1 MIVEEFIEN
10 PKMLS
15 DFANQKKDW
24 SNFLTL
30 LHLLLVKH
38 GERKFHLASTS
49 KRHSKNLRDL
59 ADKLE
64 LKWKVVSGTEL
75 FEYQKQVTPLPQIV
89 IDAFGNK
96 INGRNTHG
104 LVIAKDENALD
115 SLEGS
120 VFSDSNTGKILEYPD
135 CCVNWFVNNT
145 SSDWEELYAFVMEQS
160 PEGANTPVEKVIQLM
175 DKCDGHVPETRNRI
189 KKIRVNHIAESRDTM
204 PFIFFQPCDVCL
216 ISASFLPARKL
227 NERYANFA
235 KENYLQL
242 YKIIIAQGKI
252 DADSY
257 DPLHERISGNETQ

>member
-1 MIVEEFIEN
+1 MIVDEFIEN

-15 DFANQKKDW
+15 GFSNPENHWPDFLA
-24 SNFLTL
+24 L

-75 FEYQKQVTPLPQIV
+75 FEYQKQVTPLPQMV

-104 LVIAKDENALD
+104 LVIAKDENDLD

-145 SSDWEELYAFVMEQS
+145 SSDWEELYAFVIEQS
-160 PEGANTPVEKVIQLM
+160 PEGANTPVENIIQMM
-175 DKCDGHVPETRNRI
+175 DECDGHVPETRNRI

-204 PFIFFQPCDVCL
+204 PFIFFQPCDVC
-216 ISASFLPARKL
+216 IGPSSPARKL
-227 NERYANFA
+227 NEKYANFA
-235 KENYLQL
+235 KENYPQL
-242 YKIIIAQGKI
+242 YEIIISEGKKE
-252 DADSY
+252 ADNY
-257 DPLHERISGNETQ
+257 LNPEFREKFW

>member
-1 MIVEEFIEN
+1 MIVDEFIEN

-135 CCVNWFVNNT
+135 CCIDWFVNNT
-145 SSDWEELYAFVMEQS
+145 SSDWEELYAFVIEQS
-160 PEGANTPVEKVIQLM
+160 PEGANTPVENIIQMM

-204 PFIFFQPCDVCL
+204 PFIFFQPCDVC
-216 ISASFLPARKL
+216 IGSSSPARKL
-227 NERYANFA
+227 NEKYANFA
-235 KENYLQL
+235 KENYPQL
-242 YKIIIAQGKI
+242 HEIIIDEGKK

>member
-1 MIVEEFIEN
+1 MIVDEFIEN

-15 DFANQKKDW
+15 GFSNPKKDW

-75 FEYQKQVTPLPQIV
+75 FEYQKQATPLPQIV

-104 LVIAKDENALD
+104 LVIAKDENDLD

-135 CCVNWFVNNT
+135 CCVNWFVNNI
-145 SSDWEELYAFVMEQS
+145 SSGWEEVYAYLMEQR
-160 PEGANTPVEKVIQLM
+160 AVKTYTPIEDVIEMMTQNFEM
-175 DKCDGHVPETRNRI
+175 YNVHQSRERI
-189 KKIRVNHIAESRDTM
+189 NKILVNHIAESRDTM
-204 PFIFFQPCDVCL
+204 PFIFFQPCDVC
-216 ISASFLPARKL
+216 IGPSSPARKL
-227 NERYANFA
+227 NEKYANFA
-235 KENYLQL
+235 KENYPQL
-242 YKIIIAQGKI
+242 YEIIISEGKKE
-252 DADSY
+252 ADNY
-257 DPLHERISGNETQ
+257 LNPEFREKFW

>member
-1 MIVEEFIEN
+1 MIVDEFIEN

-104 LVIAKDENALD
+104 LVIAKDENDLD

-135 CCVNWFVNNT
+135 CCVDWFVNNT
-145 SSDWEELYAFVMEQS
+145 SSDWEELYAFVIEQS
-160 PEGANTPVEKVIQLM
+160 PEGANTPVENIIQMM

-216 ISASFLPARKL
+216 ISASFSPARKL
-227 NERYANFA
+227 NEKYANFA
-235 KENYLQL
+235 KENYLQS
-242 YKIIIAQGKI
+242 YKNIIAKGKI
-252 DADSY
+252 DADNY
-257 DPLHERISGNETQ
+257 DLLHERISGNETQ

>member
-49 KRHSKNLRDL
+49 KRRSKNLRGL
-59 ADKLE
+59 ADELE

-75 FEYQKQVTPLPQIV
+75 FEYQNQVTPLPQIV

-145 SSDWEELYAFVMEQS
+145 SSGWEEVYAFVMEQS
-160 PEGANTPVEKVIQLM
+160 PEGTSTSVEDVIEMM
-175 DKCDGHVPETRNRI
+175 DQNYESDYVHESKKRI

-216 ISASFLPARKL
+216 ISA
-227 NERYANFA
+227 
-235 KENYLQL
+235 
-242 YKIIIAQGKI
+242 
-252 DADSY
+252 
-257 DPLHERISGNETQ
+257 

>member
-1 MIVEEFIEN
+1 MIVDEFIEN

-96 INGRNTHG
+96 INGRNIHG

-145 SSDWEELYAFVMEQS
+145 SSDWEELYAFVIEQS
-160 PEGANTPVEKVIQLM
+160 PEGANTPVENIIQMM

-204 PFIFFQPCDVCL
+204 PFIFFQPCDVC
-216 ISASFLPARKL
+216 IGPSSPGRKL
-227 NERYANFA
+227 NEKYANFA
-235 KENYLQL
+235 KENYPQL
-242 YKIIIAQGKI
+242 YKIIIDEGKK